1 MNVLQAIYLY
11 IQVSEGWHNIQE
23 CVKTLAITEI
33 KELIKTLCQCQLY
46 CQNCI
51 QLNPFLSCA
60 DFSVSNMFSLLPYAS
75 GVISTLTNYLTGKDQ
90 VQYLK
95 SLCSR

>member
-1 MNVLQAIYLY
+1 MYYKQYSCF
-11 IQVSEGWHNIQE
+11 QVSEGLYNIQE
-23 CVKTLAITEI
+23 CVKTLAISEI
-33 KELIKTLCQCQLY
+33 KELIKSLCQYQLY
-46 CQNCI
+46 CLNCI

-60 DFSVSNMFSLLPYAS
+60 DFSVSNMFFVLPYAS
-75 GVISTLTNYLTGKDQ
+75 GLISTLTNYLTGKDQ